1 MGVGDVYWARE
12 RELAEHGMSSERNA
26 KAPLPLSRSKHSKHK
41 AKQRPRAPRTVA
53 GAPTSN
59 ATLAGS
65 TVPANRD
72 RLTAAGRTPPAR
84 MPSPTPPPSFRSR
97 PNRPARGSTSPPTVD
112 APRYSRDVGP
122 SQAARRARLAKE
134 RHLHA
139 HPGLWRERVES
150 HTLLAPTPPLHLPPT
165 SPRLVAVVCH
175 LPLSPHLQPSSMLSG
190 HAIAAASPLSSRRHR
205 WGRRQL
211 AALPRRS
218 TP

>member
-1 MGVGDVYWARE
+1 MVKRLSSGHE
-12 RELAEHGMSSERNA
+12 RHVRLQVH
-26 KAPLPLSRSKHSKHK
+26 
-41 AKQRPRAPRTVA
+41 QRPTRLWLVQLSPPI
-53 GAPTSN
+53 GIP
-59 ATLAGS
+59 
-65 TVPANRD
+65 RD